1 MIEKTTES
9 RKIPPDGYPPSRKPR
24 DGDSHI
30 RRFVLFAALALFVII
45 GGQLGS
51 QIVRTFMGFGEG
63 TNQIMVT
70 ALLLNVAQIL

>member
-1 MIEKTTES
+1 MES
-9 RKIPPDGYPPSRKPR
+9 RKILPDRYPPSRKPR
-24 DGDSHI
+24 DGNSPI
-30 RRFVLFAALALFVII
+30 RRFVLFAALAVFVII

-70 ALLLNVAQIL
+70 ALLLNVALIL